1 MFKKVLIANRG
12 EIAVRIIRAC
22 HELGINTVAIYSEA
36 DREALHVR
44 LADEAYCIGPSQA
57 KKSYLDISRIIE
69 AAKAAKADAIHP
81 GYGFLAENADFAD
94 ACVNYNIAYIG
105 ASGEAIRKM
114 GDKAVARK
122 TMQEAGVPVVPGTQ
136 DLIHDEQ
143 EARLTAEKIGYPVLI
158 KATAGGGGKGMRV
171 VEDSTDLVKALRQAA
186 QEAERSFGNAGVY
199 LEKYLTHSRH
209 VEIQI
214 MADNHG
220 NVVYLGERDCSTQR
234 RHQKVIE
241 EAPSPVVSPDMRK
254 EMGKAA
260 VNAAKAVN
268 YSGAGTVEF
277 IVDKDRNFYF
287 MEMNTRIQVEHP
299 VTEMVTGTD
308 LIKTQIMVAAGE
320 VLPWTQHDIHMNGWA
335 IECRINAEDPLH
347 NFMPCPGR
355 ITKYKPPFG
364 NGIRVDS
371 AMYKDYLIT
380 PFYDS
385 MIAKLIVWAPTRA
398 EAIDK
403 MEEALSNF
411 KIEGVNTTIN
421 LQKKILTTEA
431 FKNAV
436 IDTNYL
442 EEHLEEILNKY

>member
-22 HELGINTVAIYSEA
+22 HELGISAVAIYSEA
-36 DREALHVR
+36 DRDSLHVR

-122 TMQEAGVPVVPGTQ
+122 TMQSAGVPVVPGTQ

-143 EARLTAEKIGYPVLI
+143 EARATAEQIGYPVLI

-171 VEDSTDLVKALRQAA
+171 VEDSSELVKALRQAA

-241 EAPSPVVSPDMRK
+241 EAPSPVVSAQMRK
-254 EMGKAA
+254 EMGLAA
-260 VNAAKAVN
+260 VAAAKAVN
-268 YSGAGTVEF
+268 YSGAGTIEF
-277 IVDKDRNFYF
+277 IVDKDKHFYF

-320 VLPWTQHDIHMNGWA
+320 VLPWTQHDIHLNGWA

-385 MIAKLIVWAPTRA
+385 MIAKLIVWAPTRD

-403 MEEALSNF
+403 MEQALSNF

-431 FKNAV
+431 FKQAL

-442 EEHLEEILNKY
+442 EEHLEEILNKR